1 VSFAEIWVRNTFS
14 VEAVRVTE
22 ENMRKV
28 ANWCDGRI
36 YGQQNLNESVKLY
49 VQFDAVGYSK
59 HYAAKAFVGDWVI
72 RVDGHFKHYT
82 DNAFRRAYQ
91 PKTDKLKEVFELVAA
106 AFGKHDEYCCSNC
119 YGKSGLPSNEQ
130 LSEEAAKEIVK
141 LFEGEETK

>member
-1 VSFAEIWVRNTFS
+1 MSFAETWVRNTFS

-22 ENMRKV
+22 ENMQKV

-36 YGQQNLNESVKLY
+36 YGRQNLNEPLKLY

-82 DNAFRRAYQ
+82 DNSFRRAYTK
-91 PKTDKLKEVFELVAA
+91 KTNKRESVALVVEKALTVRGA
-106 AFGKHDEYCCSNC
+106 DLEA
-119 YGKSGLPSNEQ
+119 LTQ
-130 LSEEAAKEIVK
+130 LYTNKIIAI
-141 LFEGEETK
+141 FGEEIQ